1 MKNKSSALTA
11 VYLATFFYAIHYA
24 ITLYIESSFL
34 SKFVPT
40 GSVGL
45 IFTSAAIMSI
55 VMLFNLPPLLRRF
68 GNYKLLLTAA
78 TIEATSLFL
87 LAVLPIQEAVIL
99 FFITHLVFLNIIY
112 FSLTIFLESF
122 SNDETTG
129 NSRGI
134 FLSILSTAILAGPLI
149 AGSLLNNGSY
159 QKIFALSGLLILPVL
174 FIIGKHLRDFTDHNY
189 AGISFIE
196 TFTSIIREKNLR
208 HVFIVQFL
216 LQFFYGIMIIYTPI
230 YLHTELGI
238 PMSKILG
245 VIMPIALLPFVIFP
259 YIIGNLADKK
269 YGEKEMM
276 FIGFLILG
284 IATASLTFIE
294 SNVVLVWAFALFLTR
309 IGATFVETM
318 AETYFFKQIDAS
330 GTHIISFFR
339 NMNSFS
345 YLISPVI
352 ASAFLSIFDYRFI
365 FLGLG
370 VLMLVGLRYSF
381 ILKDT
386 K

>member
-45 IFTSAAIMSI
+45 IFTSAAIVSI

-78 TIEATSLFL
+78 TIEAISLFL

-129 NSRGI
+129 NSHGI
-134 FLSILSTAILAGPLI
+134 FLNILSTAILAGPLI

-174 FIIGKHLRDFTDHNY
+174 FITGKHLRDFTDHNY

-196 TFTSIIREKNLR
+196 TFTNIIQEKNLR

-230 YLHTELGI
+230 YLHVELGI

-259 YIIGNLADKK
+259 YLIGNLADKK

-294 SNVVLVWAFALFLTR
+294 TNIILVWAFALFLTR

-318 AETYFFKQIDAS
+318 AEIYFFKQIDAS

-339 NMNSFS
+339 NMSSFS

-370 VLMLVGLRYSF
+370 ALMLIGLRYSF

>member
-78 TIEATSLFL
+78 TIEAISLFL

-174 FIIGKHLRDFTDHNY
+174 FIIGKHLRDFTDHSY

>member
-45 IFTSAAIMSI
+45 IFTSAAIISI

-78 TIEATSLFL
+78 TIEAISLFL
-87 LAVLPIQEAVIL
+87 LAVLPTQEAVIL

-122 SNDETTG
+122 SSDETTG
-129 NSRGI
+129 NSHGI
-134 FLSILSTAILAGPLI
+134 FLNILSTAILAGPLI

-196 TFTSIIREKNLR
+196 TFTNIIQEKNLK
-208 HVFIVQFL
+208 HVFIIQFL
-216 LQFFYGIMIIYTPI
+216 LQFFYGIMVIYTPI

-259 YIIGNLADKK
+259 YLIGNLADKK

-284 IATASLTFIE
+284 IATVSLTFIE

-318 AETYFFKQIDAS
+318 AEIYFFKQIDAS

-339 NMNSFS
+339 NMSSFS
-345 YLISPVI
+345 YLISPVV
-352 ASAFLSIFDYRFI
+352 ASAFLSLFDYRFI

-370 VLMLVGLRYSF
+370 ALMLIGLRYSF

>member
-24 ITLYIESSFL
+24 LTLYIESSFL
-34 SKFVPT
+34 SKFLPT
-40 GSVGL
+40 ESVGL
-45 IFTSAAIMSI
+45 IFTSAAIVSI

-78 TIEATSLFL
+78 TVDAISLLLLSFL
-87 LAVLPIQEAVIL
+87 PVKEVVI
-99 FFITHLVFLNIIY
+99 FFFVTHLVFLNIIY

-122 SNDETTG
+122 SKDETTG
-129 NSRGI
+129 NSHGI
-134 FLSILSTAILAGPLI
+134 FLNILSIAVLTGPLI
-149 AGSLLNNGSY
+149 AGSLLNDGSY
-159 QKIFALSGLLILPVL
+159 QKIFALSGILVLPVL
-174 FIIGKHLRDFTDHNY
+174 FIVGKHLRDFTDHNY
-189 AGISFIE
+189 AGISFVQTLI
-196 TFTSIIREKNLR
+196 SIIREKNLK

-216 LQFFYGIMIIYTPI
+216 LQFFYGIMVIYTPI
-230 YLHTELGI
+230 YLHIELGI
-238 PMSKILG
+238 SMSKILG
-245 VIMPIALLPFVIFP
+245 IIMPIALLPFVIFP
-259 YIIGNLADKK
+259 YLIGNLADKK

-318 AETYFFKQIDAS
+318 AEIYFFKQIDAS

-339 NMNSFS
+339 NMSSFS
-345 YLISPVI
+345 YLISPVV
-352 ASAFLSIFDYRFI
+352 ASAFLSLFDYRFI

-370 VLMLVGLRYSF
+370 ALMLVGLRYSF

>member
-174 FIIGKHLRDFTDHNY
+174 FIIGKHLRDFTDHSY

>member
-24 ITLYIESSFL
+24 LTLYIESSFL
-34 SKFVPT
+34 SKFLPT
-40 GSVGL
+40 ESVGL
-45 IFTSAAIMSI
+45 ILTSAAIVSI

-78 TIEATSLFL
+78 TVDAISLL
-87 LAVLPIQEAVIL
+87 LLSFLPIKEIVI
-99 FFITHLVFLNIIY
+99 FFFVTHLVFLNIIY

-122 SNDETTG
+122 SKDETTG
-129 NSRGI
+129 SSHGI
-134 FLSILSTAILAGPLI
+134 FLNILSIAVLTGPLI
-149 AGSLLNNGSY
+149 AGSLLNDGSY
-159 QKIFALSGLLILPVL
+159 QKIFALSGILVLPVL
-174 FIIGKHLRDFTDHNY
+174 FIVGKHLRDFTDHNY
-189 AGISFIE
+189 AGISFVQTLI
-196 TFTSIIREKNLR
+196 SIIREKNLK

-216 LQFFYGIMIIYTPI
+216 LQFFYGIMVIYTPI
-230 YLHTELGI
+230 YLHVELGI
-238 PMSKILG
+238 SMSKILG
-245 VIMPIALLPFVIFP
+245 IIMPIALLPFVIFP
-259 YIIGNLADKK
+259 YLIGSLADKK

-318 AETYFFKQIDAS
+318 AEIYFFKQIDAS

-339 NMNSFS
+339 NMSSFS
-345 YLISPVI
+345 YLISPVV
-352 ASAFLSIFDYRFI
+352 ASAFLSLFDYRFI

-370 VLMLVGLRYSF
+370 ALMLVGLRYSF

>member
-24 ITLYIESSFL
+24 LTLYIESSFL
-34 SKFVPT
+34 SKFLPT
-40 GSVGL
+40 ESVGL
-45 IFTSAAIMSI
+45 IFTSAAIVSI

-78 TIEATSLFL
+78 TVDAISLL
-87 LAVLPIQEAVIL
+87 LLSFLPIKEIVI
-99 FFITHLVFLNIIY
+99 FFFVTHLVFLNIIY

-122 SNDETTG
+122 SKDETTG
-129 NSRGI
+129 SSHGI
-134 FLSILSTAILAGPLI
+134 FLNILSIAVLTGPLI
-149 AGSLLNNGSY
+149 AGSLLNEGSY
-159 QKIFALSGLLILPVL
+159 QKIFALSGILVLPVL
-174 FIIGKHLRDFTDHNY
+174 FIVGKHLRDFTDHNY
-189 AGISFIE
+189 AGISFVQTLI
-196 TFTSIIREKNLR
+196 SIIRDKNLK

-216 LQFFYGIMIIYTPI
+216 LQFFYGIMVIYTPI
-230 YLHTELGI
+230 YLHVELGI
-238 PMSKILG
+238 SMSKILG
-245 VIMPIALLPFVIFP
+245 IIMPIALLPFVIFP
-259 YIIGNLADKK
+259 YLIGNLADKK

-318 AETYFFKQIDAS
+318 AEIYFFKQIDAS

-339 NMNSFS
+339 NMSSFS
-345 YLISPVI
+345 YLISPVV
-352 ASAFLSIFDYRFI
+352 ASAFLSLFDYRFI

-370 VLMLVGLRYSF
+370 ALMFVGLRYSF

>member
-1 MKNKSSALTA
+1 MKNKSNALTA

-24 ITLYIESSFL
+24 LTLYIESSFL
-34 SKFVPT
+34 SKFLPT
-40 GSVGL
+40 ESVGL
-45 IFTSAAIMSI
+45 IFTSAAIVSI

-78 TIEATSLFL
+78 TVDAISLLLLSFL
-87 LAVLPIQEAVIL
+87 PVKEVVI
-99 FFITHLVFLNIIY
+99 FFFVTHLVFLNIIY

-122 SNDETTG
+122 SKDETTG
-129 NSRGI
+129 SSHGI
-134 FLSILSTAILAGPLI
+134 FLNILSIAVLTGPLI
-149 AGSLLNNGSY
+149 AGSLLNDGSY
-159 QKIFALSGLLILPVL
+159 QKIFALSGILVLPVL
-174 FIIGKHLRDFTDHNY
+174 FIVGKHLRDFTDHNY
-189 AGISFIE
+189 AGISFVQTLI
-196 TFTSIIREKNLR
+196 SIIREKNLK

-216 LQFFYGIMIIYTPI
+216 LQFFYGIMVIYTPI
-230 YLHTELGI
+230 YLHVELGI
-238 PMSKILG
+238 SMSKILG
-245 VIMPIALLPFVIFP
+245 IIMPIALLPFVIFP
-259 YIIGNLADKK
+259 YLIGNLADKK

-294 SNVVLVWAFALFLTR
+294 SNVVLIWAFALFLTR
-309 IGATFVETM
+309 VGATFVETM
-318 AETYFFKQIDAS
+318 AEIYFFKQIDAS

-339 NMNSFS
+339 NMSSFS
-345 YLISPVI
+345 YLISPVV
-352 ASAFLSIFDYRFI
+352 ASAFLSLFDYRFI

-370 VLMLVGLRYSF
+370 ALMLVGLRYSF

>member
-24 ITLYIESSFL
+24 LTLYIESSFL
-34 SKFVPT
+34 SKFLPT
-40 GSVGL
+40 ESVGL
-45 IFTSAAIMSI
+45 IFTSAAIVSI

-78 TIEATSLFL
+78 TVDAISLL
-87 LAVLPIQEAVIL
+87 LLSFLPIKEIVI
-99 FFITHLVFLNIIY
+99 FFFVTHLVFLNIIY

-122 SNDETTG
+122 SKDETTG
-129 NSRGI
+129 SSHGI
-134 FLSILSTAILAGPLI
+134 FLNILSIAVLTGPLI
-149 AGSLLNNGSY
+149 AGSLLNDGSY
-159 QKIFALSGLLILPVL
+159 QKIFALSGILVLPVL
-174 FIIGKHLRDFTDHNY
+174 FIVGKHLRDFTDHNY
-189 AGISFIE
+189 AGISFVQTLI
-196 TFTSIIREKNLR
+196 SIIREKNLK

-216 LQFFYGIMIIYTPI
+216 LQFFYGIMVIYTPI
-230 YLHTELGI
+230 YLHVELGI
-238 PMSKILG
+238 SMSKILG
-245 VIMPIALLPFVIFP
+245 IIMPIALLPFVIFP
-259 YIIGNLADKK
+259 YLIGSLADKK

-318 AETYFFKQIDAS
+318 AEIYFFKQIDAS

-339 NMNSFS
+339 NMSSFS
-345 YLISPVI
+345 YLISPVV
-352 ASAFLSIFDYRFI
+352 ASAFLSLFDYRFI

-370 VLMLVGLRYSF
+370 ALMLVGLRYSF

>member
-149 AGSLLNNGSY
+149 AGSLLNNGS
-159 QKIFALSGLLILPVL
+159 
-174 FIIGKHLRDFTDHNY
+174 
-189 AGISFIE
+189 
-196 TFTSIIREKNLR
+196 
-208 HVFIVQFL
+208 
-216 LQFFYGIMIIYTPI
+216 
-230 YLHTELGI
+230 
-238 PMSKILG
+238 
-245 VIMPIALLPFVIFP
+245 
-259 YIIGNLADKK
+259 
-269 YGEKEMM
+269 
-276 FIGFLILG
+276 
-284 IATASLTFIE
+284 
-294 SNVVLVWAFALFLTR
+294 
-309 IGATFVETM
+309 
-318 AETYFFKQIDAS
+318 
-330 GTHIISFFR
+330 
-339 NMNSFS
+339 
-345 YLISPVI
+345 
-352 ASAFLSIFDYRFI
+352 
-365 FLGLG
+365 
-370 VLMLVGLRYSF
+370 
-381 ILKDT
+381 
-386 K
+386 